1 MFGDSKLAKSFK
13 KVNIPSII
21 AGFLA
26 TVTTDVLEYDIPLLL
41 NKEAMTKAKTQI
53 DFQKM
58 R

>member
-13 KVNIPSII
+13 KVNIPPII
-21 AGFLA
+21 AGFQA

-41 NKEAMTKAKTQI
+41 NKEAMAKAKTQI